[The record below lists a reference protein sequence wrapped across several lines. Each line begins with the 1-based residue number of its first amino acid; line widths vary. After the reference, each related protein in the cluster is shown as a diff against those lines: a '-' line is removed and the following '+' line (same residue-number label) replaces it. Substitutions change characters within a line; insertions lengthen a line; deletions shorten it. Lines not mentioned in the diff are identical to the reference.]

1 MKVEDVM
8 TRDVAVASPDQS
20 LQQAARLMC
29 ELDIGALPVADN
41 ERLVGMI
48 TDRDIAIRAV
58 ADGMGP
64 QAKVGDVMTSDVKY
78 CYCDQELAEVGDNM
92 ADIQLRRLPVLNR
105 DKRLVGILALGD
117 IATSSDNDCAA
128 DALAGI
134 SRPRLD
140 GRAQPAV

>member
-8 TRDVAVASPDQS
+8 TRDVAVASPEQS

-48 TDRDIAIRAV
+48 TDRDIVIRAV
-58 ADGMGP
+58 ADGLGP
-64 QAKVGDVMTSDVKY
+64 QAKVEDAMTSDVKY
-78 CYCDQELAEVGDNM
+78 CYCDQELAEVSDNM